1 MLRFAVVAL
10 LGVFVAGCAEAQG
23 YYPYYQPPGY
33 AYAAPAPDARWAARE
48 EWHRAHRAEDI
59 ARWRAANGDYEGA
72 NRAQFWAEQHRERA
86 RQDAYVARD
95 GW

>member
-1 MLRFAVVAL
+1 MLRFALIAL
-10 LGVFVAGCAEAQG
+10 LGVFVAGRAEAQG
-23 YYPYYQPPGY
+23 YYYQPPGY
-33 AYAAPAPDARWAARE
+33 AYAAPAPNAWFAARE

-59 ARWRAANGDYEGA
+59 ARWRAASGDYAGA

-86 RQDAYVARD
+86 RREAYVARG